1 MTVVNL
7 RRWFRDPLFLLAVA
21 AGLIAFVVQSG
32 ELGSADTTHRLQT
45 AHAWW
50 TGEPEVFPNEFP
62 EFGVHGRGGKLQ
74 SWYSIGQSLIL
85 LPPDVVG
92 AYIARLPI
100 FAEYD
105 DTDPSVRD
113 IIVSYSINILVT
125 VLTALVCFR
134 FLRQLNFGVTQSVVG
149 VLALLLATT
158 HLHYTQNMME
168 NNYIFLLTHHRLLLS
183 VRVAAHRQPA
193 GAADWLGGVRPQSA
207 DPSPD
212 GPGSI
217 GGSAL
222 PAACAVVRRHP
233 RPALWDRCRTYIATA
248 LPVYL
253 FFGLLDRLYQ
263 VYRFGFASIF
273 VTYITIIGRE
283 TRMRNPSLPPNYPF
297 ETPWHVGFFGAL
309 FTPEKSIFLFDP
321 LLVLMILL
329 CIVAWKRFSP
339 AVKAYAVMSW
349 PLLLAYLSFYARYTV
364 WSGDFAWGD
373 RYVSTAVE
381 FAALLAVPLLLR
393 HREQVGRAVWTV
405 GLALLAI
412 STVIQV
418 ASLAFWLPLE
428 IYQMETLGH
437 PTFVIALAHEE
448 HPRLRVGKDGRLGSE
463 QPRHDRRP
471 MGLRPHHHLEFSAVR
486 FAPGGRGAGVG
497 GESYLRGV
505 GNCARRVGGYP
516 VAYPRS
522 PSPACL
528 TGDFACILEQ
538 LPALQ
543 RNRHIAIVPD
553 EVVELQH
560 GKIGA
565 LHAPGIGEKL
575 RDLELADLVRD
586 PLPRVLENMAASSSA
601 VARSMGTVRAR

>member
-1 MTVVNL
+1 MTVLNL
-7 RRWFRDPLFLLAVA
+7 RLRFRDPLFLLALA

-50 TGEPEVFPNEFP
+50 TSEPEVFPNEFP
-62 EFGVHGRGGKLQ
+62 EFGVHGRGGRLQ

-85 LPPDVVG
+85 LPPDILG
-92 AYIARLPI
+92 TYAARLPI

-113 IIVSYSINILVT
+113 IVVSYSINILLT

-134 FLRQLNFGVTQSVVG
+134 FLRQLKFLVTQAVLG
-149 VLALLLATT
+149 VLALLVATT

-168 NNYIFLLTHHRLLLS
+168 NNYIFLLSITGFSYQYEWLRTNNRRALLIGSAAFGLNLLTRLPTGLDLLSGALFLLLILWIEGT
-183 VRVAAHRQPA
+183 RGR
-193 GAADWLGGVRPQSA
+193 
-207 DPSPD
+207 
-212 GPGSI
+212 
-217 GGSAL
+217 
-222 PAACAVVRRHP
+222 
-233 RPALWDRCRTYIATA
+233 ALWERGKTFIATA

-263 VYRFGFASIF
+263 IYRFGWKSVF

-321 LLVLMILL
+321 LIVLMILL

-339 AVKAYAVMSW
+339 EVKAYALMSC

-381 FAALLAVPLLLR
+381 LSSLLAVPLLLR
-393 HREQVGRAVWTV
+393 HRRQLAKPVWIVGWVLV
-405 GLALLAI
+405 AI
-412 STVIQV
+412 STMIQLV
-418 ASLAFWLPLE
+418 SLAFWLPLE

-437 PTFVIALAHEE
+437 PTLVIALRIKNIIAFALGKMDAWGLNNHAMTEDPWDYAHITEWNFL
-448 HPRLRVGKDGRLGSE
+448 PFVL
-463 QPRHDRRP
+463 
-471 MGLRPHHHLEFSAVR
+471 
-486 FAPGGRGAGVG
+486 
-497 GESYLRGV
+497 
-505 GNCARRVGGYP
+505 RRVG
-516 VAYPRS
+516 VA
-522 PSPACL
+522 PAWAVNIAL
-528 TGDFACILEQ
+528 VVWYAGLAALAATLWQ
-538 LPALQ
+538 L
-543 RNRHIAIVPD
+543 R
-553 EVVELQH
+553 
-560 GKIGA
+560 
-565 LHAPGIGEKL
+565 
-575 RDLELADLVRD
+575 
-586 PLPRVLENMAASSSA
+586 RVLRGPGLDPEAAPS
-601 VARSMGTVRAR
+601 VAAR